1 MLIKNYK
8 IELEQEGYGEFQ
20 DSDEDDYFD
29 DDNYIEEVDF
39 LDLTVKDNVPIYDM
53 ILKDLSQKITVF

>member
-1 MLIKNYK
+1 MK
-8 IELEQEGYGEFQ
+8 
-20 DSDEDDYFD
+20 YFKKF
-29 DDNYIEEVDF
+29 NIVEEVNF